1 LYSKLFKTKHPI
13 IGMVHLPPLPGA
25 PGWSGDFSKLETFA
39 LQDTQALVLGGVDG
53 IIFEN
58 FGDAPFTRH
67 QVGSLTVSSMTRVI
81 LHCLN
86 NIEVPFGVNV
96 LRNDW
101 RSALS
106 IAAVTG
112 GAFIRANILS
122 GAYLTE
128 QGVIEG
134 EGYSCMRFR
143 YDLAST
149 FGRMIAIFADA
160 HSKHAQPLLEQ
171 TLDNAIKDLTER
183 TGVDAVI
190 ITGSRSGA
198 PTKLSEVKLASKIA
212 GKSLV
217 IVGSGV
223 NPKNLQDFLP
233 YCQGFIVGSYFK
245 KNGKIDAPV
254 DIERV
259 KGLIK
264 IVDK

>member
-1 LYSKLFKTKHPI
+1 
-13 IGMVHLPPLPGA
+13 MVHLPPLPGA
-25 PGWSGDFSKLETFA
+25 PGWSDDFSKLEAFA
-39 LQDTQALVLGGVDG
+39 LQDTRALVAGGVDG
-53 IIFEN
+53 ILFEN
-58 FGDAPFTRH
+58 YGDAPFTKH
-67 QVGSLTVSSMTRVI
+67 QVSSLTISSMTRVI
-81 LHCLN
+81 LHCVKNLE
-86 NIEVPFGVNV
+86 IPFGVNI

-143 YDLAST
+143 YDLASI

-171 TLDNAIKDLTER
+171 PLADAIKDLTER

-190 ITGSRSGA
+190 ITGTRTSA
-198 PTKLSEVKLASKIA
+198 PTKLSDVKLALKVA
-212 GKSLV
+212 GKSTI

-223 NPKNLQDFLP
+223 NPKNLRDFLP

-259 KGLIK
+259 KTLIK
-264 IVDK
+264 IADK